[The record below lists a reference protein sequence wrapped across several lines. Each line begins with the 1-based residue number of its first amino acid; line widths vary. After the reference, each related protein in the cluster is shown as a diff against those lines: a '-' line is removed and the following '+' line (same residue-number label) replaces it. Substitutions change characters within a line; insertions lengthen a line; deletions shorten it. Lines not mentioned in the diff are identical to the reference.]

1 MTCPHCKESAKF
13 VTHRPK
19 SFLSL
24 LGDIR
29 FERGY
34 YHCARCKNGH
44 FPWDEDLKLSAQR
57 LTRGAQEVITLAGIQ
72 ESFGKAAD
80 RALQKMTGLRVSES
94 TVERTAEGA
103 GERLAEQLAAG
114 QTFGE
119 SQSWKWNKDATGKTC
134 GYVSLDATGIM
145 MQGPKGAK
153 AEGRMVY
160 VGMIY
165 NPKPRL
171 RSDDT
176 KPCEDVR
183 YLAGLT
189 TLEELGEQL
198 RRQAAQVG
206 MNAIDQWIAVSDA
219 GSGLENFF
227 DVHFPLAVKIVDF
240 WHATEHLTPL
250 SKRIPFAAGCDALLS
265 AWCHQLKHEG
275 GTALLAS
282 LEKLDRETMSE
293 EVRVTYDE
301 VLTYY
306 RNHVHKMNYPEYLKR
321 GWQIGSGSV
330 ESACKNVI
338 NKRLSM
344 GGMRWGDNGADA
356 IANLR
361 ALFCSEKK
369 QWNSFWCMAG

>member
-1 MTCPHCKESAKF
+1 MTCPHCQESAKF
-13 VTHRPK
+13 VNYRPK

-34 YHCARCKNGH
+34 YHCAACKNGR
-44 FPWDEDLKLSAQR
+44 FPGDEDLKLSPQR

-94 TVERTAEGA
+94 TVERTAEGT

-114 QTFGE
+114 KTFGE
-119 SQSWKWNKDATGKTC
+119 SKPWKWNKDAAGKTC

-189 TLEELGEQL
+189 TLDELGEQL

-250 SKRIPFAAGCDALLS
+250 SKRIPCAAGSDALLS

-275 GTALLAS
+275 GTALLAT
-282 LEKLDRETMSE
+282 LEKLDRDTMSE
-293 EVRVTYDE
+293 EVRVDYDE

-306 RNHVHKMNYPEYLKR
+306 RNHAHKMNYPEYLKR

-338 NKRLSM
+338 NRRLSM
-344 GGMRWGDNGADA
+344 GGMRWGDSGADA

-369 QWNSFWCMAG
+369 QWDSFWCMAA